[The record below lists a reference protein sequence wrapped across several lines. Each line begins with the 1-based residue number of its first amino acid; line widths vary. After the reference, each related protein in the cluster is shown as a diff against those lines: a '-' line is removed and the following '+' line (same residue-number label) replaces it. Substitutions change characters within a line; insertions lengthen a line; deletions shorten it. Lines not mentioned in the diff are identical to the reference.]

1 VQLFPLWGGLRIPA
15 LQLAWWLTTVSI
27 YWDSM
32 PVLYPTASP
41 CLPVSCP
48 SGLRL
53 VFSTSGDIFYLIL
66 LFALGRWCCLG
77 FAFLISCT
85 NSVFFWNFLTS
96 LFFIFYFFHFYSVF
110 TRATPVT
117 SASGERKGRCSKL
130 KWDLRNCQAIDVGNS
145 NHLCAH
151 RQKSPKEKNTYKG
164 TIS

>member
-1 VQLFPLWGGLRIPA
+1 MVVNYGEHLLGQHACVIPYCFSLPPSLMSFRTAIGIFHLWRYFL
-15 LQLAWWLTTVSI
+15 LDFTV
-27 YWDSM
+27 
-32 PVLYPTASP
+32 
-41 CLPVSCP
+41 
-48 SGLRL
+48 
-53 VFSTSGDIFYLIL
+53 
-66 LFALGRWCCLG
+66 CLG
-77 FAFLISCT
+77 EVMLFGFC
-85 NSVFFWNFLTS
+85 FFNFLHKFCF
-96 LFFIFYFFHFYSVF
+96 LLEFFNISIFFFFHFYSVF